1 MPSAVASTF
10 LSLIGRGNLV
20 LRASLTPAQT
30 HLLNR
35 CVVEQTG
42 IIYVFFSCN
51 EDKENCNLHQLEQWI
66 LRNDSMSYLMQK
78 RVPEILVTKSKKLL
92 IPYL

>member
-35 CVVEQTG
+35 CVVEQTDDK
-42 IIYVFFSCN
+42 IYVVFPIRRTR
-51 EDKENCNLHQLEQWI
+51 K
-66 LRNDSMSYLMQK
+66 M
-78 RVPEILVTKSKKLL
+78 
-92 IPYL
+92 